1 MELRIDQQFARI
13 GLNITEPFLSLK
25 TTLPKIELKTEKPEI
40 RIQAPLPQV
49 FIDQSE
55 CFADM
60 NKRRP
65 LEFAWHMAGLAREQ
79 VLQAIDGIVAEGN
92 MLAAIEKGTTIADLA
107 EMKGQ
112 NEIDYNVACVPQHR
126 PKIDV
131 EIQPVEVQLIRGEI
145 ELKLYRGQ
153 VHTWLSQGKVEVYM
167 QKKPEIKIEWIGN
180 VYDQVI

>member
-1 MELRIDQQFARI
+1 VELRIDQQFVRI
-13 GLNITEPFLSLK
+13 GLNITRPFLNLK
-25 TTLPKIELKTEKPEI
+25 TTLPRIELEIEKPEI
-40 RIQAPLPQV
+40 RIQTPRPQV
-49 FIDQSE
+49 YIDQSE

-60 NKRRP
+60 NKRSP

-92 MLAAIEKGTTIADLA
+92 MLAAIEKGTAIADLA

-112 NEIDYNVACVPQHR
+112 NEFDYNVACIPQHW

-131 EIQPVEVQLIRGEI
+131 KIQPVEVQFIRGEI
-145 ELKLYRGQ
+145 ELKLHRGQ
-153 VHTWLSQGKVEVYM
+153 VHTWLNRGKVEVYM
-167 QKKPEIKIEWIGN
+167 QKKPEIKIEWVGN